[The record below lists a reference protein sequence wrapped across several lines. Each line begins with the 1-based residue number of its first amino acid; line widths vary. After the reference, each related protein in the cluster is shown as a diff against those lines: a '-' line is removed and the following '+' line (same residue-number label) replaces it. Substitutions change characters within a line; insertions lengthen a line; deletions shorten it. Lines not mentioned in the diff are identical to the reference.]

1 MSIFLVCRQKL
12 IKGLGIFYLVK
23 FWMFSL
29 FAEFTIYLIWKLLLW
44 KVLYVKRVCGL
55 NLIGMRADTFFSF
68 DQFLHAGI
76 HKGLELK
83 KLSPR
88 DKLLY
93 ENFWSFIFLFFIRN
107 LRAFGIYCRHL
118 KTEYEGIR
126 LLQINTLRFWG
137 QWKYIFQMKCFL
149 LQCL

>member
-1 MSIFLVCRQKL
+1 MSTFLVCRQKL
-12 IKGLGIFYLVK
+12 IKGLGIFYLLK

-29 FAEFTIYLIWKLLLW
+29 CAEFTIYLIWKLLLW

-55 NLIGMRADTFFSF
+55 NLIGMRADTFISF

-88 DKLLY
+88 DKPRTTDTQWRHKSKISEKLGRCGIQNMLRPY
-93 ENFWSFIFLFFIRN
+93 LKIWDWDWIFG
-107 LRAFGIYCRHL
+107 RAVEAISSLGVR
-118 KTEYEGIR
+118 TP
-126 LLQINTLRFWG
+126 
-137 QWKYIFQMKCFL
+137 
-149 LQCL
+149 CLI